1 MKILV
6 VTVLGLMIS
15 TLGSCST
22 DCGLNMFSEC
32 TTIQATFQHANDGN
46 KDLAGVGC
54 SAAPVST

>member
-1 MKILV
+1 MKTLV

-32 TTIQATFQHANDGN
+32 ATEQAEFLHNNDGN
-46 KDLAGVGC
+46 EDVVGVTC
-54 SAAPVST
+54 SGTRVSE